1 MHLLFWLSLFPL
13 TTEWLRHYPTAP
25 APVAV
30 YGVVLLMAAIAY
42 YILQRN
48 IICAQGKDSILKQ
61 ALGRDI
67 KGKLSPIL
75 YITGVAFAFIAP
87 LVSCGIYVFV
97 ALIWLIPDRR
107 IEKRLSSPSS

>member
-1 MHLLFWLSLFPL
+1 
-13 TTEWLRHYPTAP
+13 
-25 APVAV
+25 
-30 YGVVLLMAAIAY
+30 MAAIAY